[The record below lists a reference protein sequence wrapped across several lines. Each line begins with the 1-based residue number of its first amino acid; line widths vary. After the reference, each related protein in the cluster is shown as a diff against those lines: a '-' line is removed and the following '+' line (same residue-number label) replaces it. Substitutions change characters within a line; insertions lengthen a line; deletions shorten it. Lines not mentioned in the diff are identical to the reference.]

1 MIMFNNKKTRHF
13 ISGVVVVALIV
24 GVIMTRA
31 IIGGVIDEYHIPFS
45 QWPADLYLTQCFMIV
60 IYTAVFTGLLS
71 IPLWYFFLGES
82 DDKN

>member
-1 MIMFNNKKTRHF
+1 MFKNKKTRYF
-13 ISGVVVVALIV
+13 ISGVVVVGLIV
-24 GVIMTRA
+24 AAIMTRA
-31 IIGGVIDEYHIPFS
+31 IIGGVFDEYHLPFS
-45 QWPADLYLTQCFMIV
+45 QWPADLYLTQFFMIV